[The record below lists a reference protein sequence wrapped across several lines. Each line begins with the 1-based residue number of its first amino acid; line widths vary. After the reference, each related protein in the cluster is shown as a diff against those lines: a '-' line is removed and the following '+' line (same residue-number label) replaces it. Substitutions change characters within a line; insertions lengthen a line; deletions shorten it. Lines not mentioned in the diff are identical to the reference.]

1 MRGLEGKRAVVTG
14 GGGGIGSAICRRF
27 AEEGVTVAVFDI
39 AEDAARRTA
48 ESCGEFGPAG
58 VAYAVDITDSAAVF
72 AAVADFEQTSGP
84 IDILVNNAGWDVAS
98 PFVESNPADWERVIA
113 INFVAP
119 LHLHLAIVPGMKE
132 RGHGR
137 IINIGSDAA
146 RVGSSNQAVYSAC
159 KGAIVSFSKAL
170 ARELASR
177 QIPVNV
183 VCPGPTDTA
192 FFADFAD
199 GIEGGEKL
207 RSALERAI
215 PFRRLG
221 QPDDVAPTVVFL
233 ASEEAGFI
241 TGQVISVS
249 GGLTMVG

>member
-1 MRGLEGKRAVVTG
+1 MRGLDGKRAVVTG
-14 GGGGIGSAICRRF
+14 GGGGIGTAICRRF

-39 AEDAARRTA
+39 AGDAARRTA
-48 ESCGEFGPAG
+48 DSCGEVGPAG
-58 VAYAVDITDSAAVF
+58 VPYVVDITDGAAVK
-72 AAVADFEQTSGP
+72 AAVDDFEQTSGP

-113 INFVAP
+113 INFVGP
-119 LHLHLAIVPGMKE
+119 LNLHLAIVPGMRE

-137 IINIGSDAA
+137 IVNIGSDAA

-170 ARELASR
+170 ARELASLR
-177 QIPVNV
+177 IPVNV

-192 FFADFAD
+192 FFSDFAD
-199 GIEGGEKL
+199 GVEGGEKL

-221 QPDDVAPTVVFL
+221 QPDDIAPTVVFL
-233 ASEEAGFI
+233 ASEDAGFI